1 MKKIYLDYLATTRD
15 RKDISYEELRLRING
30 AKSVSTIQRIFT
42 GQTEP
47 TVEDFEMIIEQGLGE
62 DIREVYALIGAQ
74 EFKDSERIDY
84 KGAKELMAEFA
95 AEKEALRKEF
105 ADRLAHAKEMRI
117 AEQAGFKIALES
129 LEDKYNK
136 GTAYLKRLIEQ
147 KDNEIGSLTTRAL
160 KAETELETISNAHDA
175 HCREIHRKYRYLSW
189 GCIGVVVVALLLG
202 WFVPP
207 PWML

>member
-1 MKKIYLDYLATTRD
+1 MKKIYLDYLAQTRD
-15 RKDISYEELRLRING
+15 KKDISYEELRLRIDC

-47 TVEDFEMIIEQGLGE
+47 TVEDFEMIIEKGLGE
-62 DIREVYALIGAQ
+62 DIREVYALIGEQ

-84 KGAKELMAEFA
+84 KGAKELLADFA
-95 AEKEALRKEF
+95 AEKEAMRQEF

-117 AEQAGFKIALES
+117 AEQAGFKIALDA

-136 GTAYLKRLIEQ
+136 GTSYLKRIVEQ
-147 KDNEIGSLTTRAL
+147 KDAEIASLTTRVLEAEATASTL
-160 KAETELETISNAHDA
+160 GKARDQ
-175 HCREIHRKYRYLSW
+175 HCRDIHRRYRLLSW
-189 GCIGVVVVALLLG
+189 GCIAVVIVALLMG
-202 WFVPP
+202 WFIPP